1 MIQALYAYMNNKTIK
16 KRKVGLELV
25 YQEGKRETFKNEQ
38 QNLNLKTQL
47 QSEEKNSSPANLDV
61 FKELKWVRHSGV
73 K

>member
-47 QSEEKNSSPANLDV
+47 QSQKRKTVAL
-61 FKELKWVRHSGV
+61 LI
-73 K
+73 